1 MTEIFEADIKS
12 ILSHINE
19 QENEFVYSFIK
30 KLKFEGDIYYISFDI
45 FEDLV
50 KHYCFSIWGSK
61 PMERIIPE
69 ERLSL
74 FREVFLENM
83 DFSITR
89 TILWYGNMGSYSE
102 EILYLLLFYHLFK
115 QSICTE
121 NSINKIFEQA
131 LSEWK
136 SAFTTNK
143 MPIKLFLFLL
153 DTVFVE
159 SDRMSYQIAEDLELV
174 RLSSY
179 KSITGSSL
187 SQVSHNWQIFDSI
200 LLKLNAF
207 QLFDHNFYGGFSE
220 ENHSMDMNK
229 GEFQEILNRIRYY
242 MMSFY
247 LKGYNMMREE
257 VEIFTPWWIRE
268 NLKKFKTSKIHFENK
283 NLKLDDLNQLKTLF
297 EKIVK
302 LDLFKDK
309 ELDLVL
315 YYYNELHNRTLIFEL
330 ILYDFII
337 LESLFTRGSTSEL
350 TFRLSLNLALF
361 ISESKEEFKTIFQF
375 SKKLYSIRSAIIHG
389 EIWSKKLLKNKIPE
403 QLGLDSNEK
412 EEVLARAIHERL
424 LMYINKA
431 IKKVIQLKLEQV
443 KNSKS
448 PEIIKNFKD
457 LYFLLDAKIVS
468 FKNE

>member
-12 ILSHINE
+12 IISHINE

-30 KLKFEGDIYYISFDI
+30 KLKFESDIYYISFDI

-50 KHYCFSIWGSK
+50 KRYCFYIWGSK

-74 FREVFLENM
+74 FREIFLENM
-83 DFSITR
+83 DFSTTR
-89 TILWYGNMGSYSE
+89 TILWYEHMASYTE
-102 EILYLLLFYHLFK
+102 ERLYLLLFYHLFN
-115 QSICTE
+115 QSICNE
-121 NSINKIFEQA
+121 NPINKIFDQA

-136 SAFTTNK
+136 SAFATNK
-143 MPIKLFLFLL
+143 MPIKLFLVLS
-153 DTVFVE
+153 DTVFQSE
-159 SDRMSYQIAEDLELV
+159 RILFQIAEDLELV

-187 SQVSHNWQIFDSI
+187 SQVSHNWQFFDSI

-207 QLFDHNFYGGFSE
+207 QLFDHNFYGGFSGK
-220 ENHSMDMNK
+220 NHSMDMNK
-229 GEFQEILNRIRYY
+229 GEFQEILNRIRYFL
-242 MMSFY
+242 MSFY

-257 VEIFTPWWIRE
+257 VEIFTPWWIQE

-297 EKIVK
+297 GKIVK

-309 ELDLVL
+309 ELDLIL
-315 YYYNELHNRTLIFEL
+315 YYYNELHNKTLIFEL

-337 LESLFTRGSTSEL
+337 LESLFTRESTSEL

-361 ISESKEEFKTIFQF
+361 ISESKEEFKTIFQT

-389 EIWSKKLLKNKIPE
+389 EIWSKKLLKKKLPE
-403 QLGLDSNEK
+403 QLGLDSNIK
-412 EEVLARAIHERL
+412 EEELARAIHERL
-424 LMYINKA
+424 LSYINKA
-431 IKKVIQLKLEQV
+431 FKKVIQLKLEQV

-448 PEIIKNFKD
+448 PEIMKNFKD
-457 LYFLLDAKIVS
+457 LYFLLDSKIVR